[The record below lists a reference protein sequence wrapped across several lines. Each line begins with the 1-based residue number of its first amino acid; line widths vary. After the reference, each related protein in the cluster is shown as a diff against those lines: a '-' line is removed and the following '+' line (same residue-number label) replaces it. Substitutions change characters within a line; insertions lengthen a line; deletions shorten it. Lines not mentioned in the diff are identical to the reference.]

1 MGMNQDAIVRICSH
15 NQGANIAELYR
26 QMRHADLSQTMIIHL
41 MDLATGLVVSSD
53 QQQDTPVAVAE
64 HKFTAEATTTAPP
77 ENTYLPEDAPE
88 QHAPPPT
95 EPEPAPE
102 PEPEPA
108 EQVASAPPEPEA
120 ERAVLDPNKK
130 YTRDDIRNAMRPL
143 VAISRDKAKEILEKY
158 GAGNISDLAEE
169 HFPVVM
175 VELHDAVSA

>member
-1 MGMNQDAIVRICSH
+1 MGRFADSVV
-15 NQGANIAELYR
+15 AEMYR
-26 QMRHADLSQTMIIHL
+26 QLRFANLGNVQILRI
-41 MDLATGLVVSSD
+41 MDGITGLDYKDEVNE
-53 QQQDTPVAVAE
+53 PEAE
-64 HKFTAEATTTAPP
+64 FTAEATNTAAP
-77 ENTYLPEDAPE
+77 EEHTYLPEDK
-88 QHAPPPT
+88 
-95 EPEPAPE
+95 PEPAPE

-175 VELHDAVSA
+175 VELHDAVST